1 MYNKDMLIGILLSST
16 KMQLTVRREPLASIG
31 YTTKLALLIRGDM
44 EFIQAVRRSLMQHQ
58 ITCVVSHEESKARP
72 RPILR
77 IGGIKNLIKIVS
89 LVPPLPDFK
98 GEWKGFREVVELMN
112 TGGHRTAEGLERILE
127 IKGVI

>member
-1 MYNKDMLIGILLSST
+1 
-16 KMQLTVRREPLASIG
+16 
-31 YTTKLALLIRGDM
+31 M
-44 EFIQAVRRSLMQHQ
+44 EFIQAVRRSLIQHQ
-58 ITCVVSHEESKARP
+58 ITCVVSHEESKTRP

-98 GEWKGFREVVELMN
+98 GEWKVFREVVELMN